1 MFERNKGIFFL
12 KVVNL
17 CNGKTLADYGIT
29 ESPLTKE
36 LQKTKLVLDKKSG
49 KLTNVKTFKSNP
61 TKKRMQLFFENEAI
75 ASLWWGG
82 EMMMGDE
89 KVGINGY
96 VNS

>member
-1 MFERNKGIFFL
+1 MEKIIQDFCYKHDYEKGINSLLDYLKKYNFNGVITPYKSNKGIFFL

-61 TKKRMQLFFENEAI
+61 T
-75 ASLWWGG
+75 
-82 EMMMGDE
+82 
-89 KVGINGY
+89 
-96 VNS
+96 